1 MYLPLLLL
9 IRILFNAGKNAGLY
23 TIPGRL
29 HRGATSRRVCT
40 VRLLVCVRVYRLFV
54 CVHVHVCV
62 CVCGNV
68 CVCMYTELISFV
80 LYFSFILTFFASAGL
95 TRDTWPAFV
104 DQCGLA
110 ITLLTSDSGRTMHR
124 SGINMQKMLDLVK
137 VCPGE
142 EEVSMHPWEGG
153 RCGCVLDG

>member
-1 MYLPLLLL
+1 MYM
-9 IRILFNAGKNAGLY
+9 Y
-23 TIPGRL
+23 MY
-29 HRGATSRRVCT
+29 
-40 VRLLVCVRVYRLFV
+40 VCVHAF
-54 CVHVHVCV
+54 VHVHVCV
-62 CVCGNV
+62 CV

-137 VCPGE
+137 VCSGE
-142 EEVSMHPWEGG
+142 EEVSMHTWEEGSEGG
-153 RCGCVLDG
+153 RCGCVLGS